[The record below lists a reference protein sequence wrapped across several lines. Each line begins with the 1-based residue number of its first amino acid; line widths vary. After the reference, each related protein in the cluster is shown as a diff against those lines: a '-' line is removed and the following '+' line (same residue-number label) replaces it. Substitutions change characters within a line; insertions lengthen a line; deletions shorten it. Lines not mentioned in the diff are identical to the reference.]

1 MRIALLSGEYPPLQG
16 GVGDYT
22 RELARA
28 LAAKGHAP
36 YVLTRFVNGSALVE
50 QTEGIAVHRLVS
62 RWDWQTRRRVEAFLR
77 VHRPDVLNIQ
87 YQAAAYHMHPAINL
101 LPKALQRRVPVVVT
115 FHDLRT
121 PYLFP
126 KAGFLRWKSIVFMA
140 KSAAACIVTNIEDYE
155 TLQAEGIERLHLVP
169 IGSNIAPAALEHFDR
184 AAWRRAHGLPESA
197 AVIGYFGFL
206 NESKGGESLI
216 HALAELRKRGV
227 EAHVLHIG
235 GQVGD
240 SDPTNAAYAARLER
254 LADALGVSAFIHRT
268 GFLEPRAVSEAF
280 AACDCVALPYR
291 DGASFRRGTLMAA
304 LAHGC
309 ATVTTTPRVPL
320 PELQHGENA
329 LLVPPDSPIRL
340 ADAILQVLQQP
351 SLRSVLQ
358 QGARQLSARFQWD
371 HIAEATLRVYQ
382 QLLPNAD
389 ALPASA
395 P

>member
-22 RELARA
+22 RELARTLTA
-28 LAAKGHAP
+28 QGHTL

-50 QTEGIAVHRLVS
+50 QTDAGAVHRLVS

-77 VHRPDVLNIQ
+77 VHHPEVLNIQ
-87 YQAAAYHMHPAINL
+87 YQAAAYHLHPAINL
-101 LPKALQRRVPVVVT
+101 LPKALARRLPVVVT

-126 KAGFLRWKSIVFMA
+126 KAGVLRWKSIVFMA
-140 KSAAACIVTNIEDYE
+140 KSAAACITTNIEDYE
-155 TLQAEGIERLHLVP
+155 TLQAEGVERLHLIP
-169 IGSNIAPAALEHFDR
+169 IGSNITPAALSHFDPI
-184 AAWRRAHGLPESA
+184 AWRRAHGLPKSA

-216 HALAELRKRGV
+216 RALAVLRARGV
-227 EAHVLHIG
+227 EAHLLHIG

-240 SDPTNAAYAARLER
+240 SDPTNAAYAARLEQ
-254 LADALGVSAFIHRT
+254 LAAALEVSPFIHRT

-280 AACDCVALPYR
+280 AVCDCVALPYR

-309 ATVTTTPRVPL
+309 AIITTTPRVPL
-320 PELQHGENA
+320 PELRHGEHA
-329 LLVPPDSPIRL
+329 LFVPPDSPTSL
-340 ADAILQVLQQP
+340 ADAIQQVLQQP
-351 SLRSVLQ
+351 ALRAALQ

-371 HIAEATLRVYQ
+371 HIAEMTLRAYQ
-382 QLLPNAD
+382 QLVPTPNATR
-389 ALPASA
+389 
-395 P
+395 